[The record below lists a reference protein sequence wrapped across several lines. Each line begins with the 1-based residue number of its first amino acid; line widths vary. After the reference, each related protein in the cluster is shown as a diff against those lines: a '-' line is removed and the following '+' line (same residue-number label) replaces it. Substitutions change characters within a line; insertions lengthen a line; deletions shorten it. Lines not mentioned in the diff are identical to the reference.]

1 MMFQD
6 QIVQKLIWRQNSRR
20 KFRNSESTSLN
31 IACTEFHVKTKHFEV
46 LGPNV
51 AKQSIFRMEF
61 KKRIVKFR
69 IPTLKY
75 TCVESLI

>member
-31 IACTEFHVKTKHFEV
+31 IACTEFHVK
-46 LGPNV
+46 
-51 AKQSIFRMEF
+51 QSIS
-61 KKRIVKFR
+61 KFWDQMWPNKVFSGWNLR
-69 IPTLKY
+69 KESSNSESPPLNTLVWK
-75 TCVESLI
+75 V